1 MNAHQNTL
9 LLGAGD
15 NNALWLLQRKAQA
28 HHEMRERLR
37 HHVQAVGKHARQIL
51 TGFRKKLPL
60 AYFSRFFE
68 HFYGIPDPFGPAV
81 AVDAKKRVSNA
92 RRALENTAFFRAT
105 KELTHLIDERRREWE
120 SLSRQKNLVKL
131 KTPGSEGCIKL
142 KKLHATSLS
151 IPPSA
156 APRFSFR

>member
-15 NNALWLLQRKAQA
+15 NHALWLAQRKVQA
-28 HHEMRERLR
+28 HQKMRERLR
-37 HHVQAVGKHARQIL
+37 HHAQTAGKHARQVFGRL
-51 TGFRKKLPL
+51 KKTLPL
-60 AYFSRFFE
+60 RYISRFVE
-68 HFYGIPDPFGPAV
+68 HFYGIPDPFGTAV
-81 AVDAKKRVSNA
+81 AVDAKNRVSNV
-92 RRALENTAFFRAT
+92 RRSLENTTFFRVA
-105 KELTHLIDERRREWE
+105 KELKNLINERSRELENLRR
-120 SLSRQKNLVKL
+120 QQNLVKL

-151 IPPSA
+151 IPPTA